1 MFHQA
6 NPPQAWSRLCQ
17 TNSQQAYHNALSNN
31 PQHTILNK
39 LATMLC
45 QTNPE
50 QTWND
55 LSNKSSTS
63 LQ

>member
-1 MFHQA
+1 MQECFIKQTLHKLGVGFVKQILNRLA
-6 NPPQAWSRLCQ
+6 TMLCQ
-17 TNSQQAYHNALSNN
+17 
-31 PQHTILNK
+31 TILNK

>member
-1 MFHQA
+1 MQECFIK
-6 NPPQAWSRLCQ
+6 Q
-17 TNSQQAYHNALSNN
+17 TLHKLGVGFVKQ
-31 PQHTILNK
+31 ILNK
-39 LATMLC
+39 LTTMLC